1 MTVAANALGGA
12 VPPCSSASSSGLD
25 GVNFFVAAMAA
36 GFGPYVAA
44 YLADQKWTPQEVGFV
59 LSVSALAALLSQLPG
74 GELVDTVRSKR
85 LLVAFG
91 AIIVATS
98 AIIIGVSPSVP
109 VVSAGL
115 ILQGI
120 TGGFLGPA
128 LASISLGI
136 VGHSGLPDRLGRNQR
151 FASIGGLV
159 AAGLMGLAA
168 YFLSYRAIF
177 AFVAVLVFPLFVML
191 ARIRPSEIHF
201 GRACG
206 APGHHTIDQPSRI
219 QRKALWKNPVLL
231 TFAVGLFLFQLA
243 NASILP
249 LVGETLAYQRD
260 RRSSLIVSAL
270 IILPQIVVA
279 VAAPWVGRQAQSWGR
294 RPLLLIGFTA
304 LLVRAVLLAFVA
316 NPLFLMGFQLLDGVS
331 GAVVGVLTALVI
343 SDVTN
348 GTGRFNLAQGSVG
361 TASGIGASLSTA
373 LFGLVAAHFG
383 RTVVFLSIAA
393 VALLAVLLFLFFMP
407 ETKPAVDRWTA
418 PARSMRA
425 R

>member
-1 MTVAANALGGA
+1 MTVVANALGSA
-12 VPPCSSASSSGLD
+12 VPPSSSASSSGLD
-25 GVNFFVAAMAA
+25 GVNFFIAAMSA

-44 YLADQKWTPQEVGFV
+44 YLANQQWTPQDVGFV

-74 GELVDTVRSKR
+74 GELVDIVRSKR
-85 LLVAFG
+85 LLLALG
-91 AIIVATS
+91 AVIVAIS
-98 AIIIGVSPSVP
+98 AIIIGIRPSLP

-128 LASISLGI
+128 IASISLGI
-136 VGHSGLPDRLGRNQR
+136 VGQTGLPDRLGRNQR
-151 FASIGGLV
+151 FASIGGLI
-159 AAGLMGLAA
+159 AAGLMGLIA

-177 AFVAVLVFPLFVML
+177 TVVAVLVLPLLVIL
-191 ARIRPSEIHF
+191 ARIRPSEVHF

-206 APGHHTIDQPSRI
+206 APDHHTIDQPARI
-219 QRKALWKNPVLL
+219 RRKALWKNPALV
-231 TFAVGLFLFQLA
+231 TFAAGLFLFQLA

-249 LVGETLAYQRD
+249 LVGETLAYQRG
-260 RRSSLIVSAL
+260 RSSSLIVSAL

-279 VAAPWVGRQAQSWGR
+279 VAAPWVGREAQTWGR
-294 RPLLLIGFTA
+294 RPLLLIGFAA
-304 LLVRAVLLAFVA
+304 LLARAVLLAFVT
-316 NPLFLMGFQLLDGVS
+316 NPLLLMGFQLLDGVS

-361 TASGIGASLSTA
+361 MASGIGAALSTA

-383 RTVVFLSIAA
+383 RTAVFLSIAA
-393 VALLAVLLFLFFMP
+393 VALLAELLFFFFMP
-407 ETKPAVDRWTA
+407 ETRPSGAK
-418 PARSMRA
+418 
-425 R
+425 

>member
-1 MTVAANALGGA
+1 MTVAANALGSA
-12 VPPCSSASSSGLD
+12 VPPSASASSSGLD
-25 GVNFFVAAMAA
+25 GVNFFIAAMSA

-44 YLADQKWTPQEVGFV
+44 YLADQKWTPQDVGLV

-74 GELVDTVRSKR
+74 GELVDITRSKR
-85 LLVAFG
+85 RLVALG
-91 AIIVATS
+91 SIIVAVS
-98 AIIIGVSPSVP
+98 AIIIGFRPSVP
-109 VVSAGL
+109 AVFAGL

-128 LASISLGI
+128 IASISLGI
-136 VGHSGLPDRLGRNQR
+136 VGQSGLPDRLGRNQR
-151 FASIGGLV
+151 FASTGGLI
-159 AAGLMGLAA
+159 AAGFMGLIA

-177 AFVAVLVFPLFVML
+177 ALVAVLVVPLFVML

-206 APGHHTIDQPSRI
+206 APDHHTIDQPARI
-219 QRKALWKNPVLL
+219 KRQSLWKNSVLL
-231 TFAVGLFLFQLA
+231 IFAAGLFLFQLA

-260 RRSSLIVSAL
+260 RNSSLIVSAL

-279 VAAPWVGRQAQSWGR
+279 VAAPWVGREAQSWGR
-294 RPLLLIGFTA
+294 RPLLLIGLVA
-304 LLVRAVLLAFVA
+304 LLARAVLLAFVS

-361 TASGIGASLSTA
+361 IASGIGAALSTA

-383 RTVVFLSIAA
+383 HTVVFLSIAA
-393 VALLAVLLFLFFMP
+393 VALLAVVVFFFFMP
-407 ETKPAVDRWTA
+407 ETRPSVVK
-418 PARSMRA
+418 
-425 R
+425 

>member
-1 MTVAANALGGA
+1 MTVVANALGGA
-12 VPPCSSASSSGLD
+12 VPPSASASSSGLD
-25 GVNFFVAAMAA
+25 GVNFFIAAMSA
-36 GFGPYVAA
+36 GFGPYVAV
-44 YLADQKWTPQEVGFV
+44 YLANQKWTPQDVGFV

-74 GELVDTVRSKR
+74 GELVDTIRSKR
-85 LLVAFG
+85 LLLALG
-91 AIIVATS
+91 SIIVATS
-98 AIIIGVSPSVP
+98 AIIIAVRPSVP
-109 VVSAGL
+109 VVFTGL

-136 VGHSGLPDRLGRNQR
+136 VGQTGLPDRLGRNQR
-151 FASIGGLV
+151 FASMGGLI
-159 AAGLMGLAA
+159 AAGIMGLIA

-177 AFVAVLVFPLFVML
+177 AMVGVLVVPMLVML
-191 ARIRPSEIHF
+191 ARIHPSEIHF

-206 APGHHTIDQPSRI
+206 APDHHTIDQPVRI
-219 QRKALWKNPVLL
+219 KRKALWKNPVLL
-231 TFAVGLFLFQLA
+231 TFAAGLFLFQLA

-260 RRSSLIVSAL
+260 SSSSLIVSAL

-279 VAAPWVGRQAQSWGR
+279 VAAPWVGREAQSWGR
-294 RPLLLIGFTA
+294 RPLLLIGFVA
-304 LLVRAVLLAFVA
+304 LLARAILLAFVS
-316 NPLFLMGFQLLDGVS
+316 NPLFLMGLQLLDGVS

-361 TASGIGASLSTA
+361 MASGIGAALSTA

-383 RTVVFLSIAA
+383 RTVVFLSIAV
-393 VALLAVLLFLFFMP
+393 VALVAVLVFFFLMP
-407 ETKPAVDRWTA
+407 ETKPSVRQIDFGG
-418 PARSMRA
+418 ARR
-425 R
+425 

>member
-1 MTVAANALGGA
+1 MTVAANALGSA
-12 VPPCSSASSSGLD
+12 VPPSASASSSGLD
-25 GVNFFVAAMAA
+25 GVNFFIAAMSA

-44 YLADQKWTPQEVGFV
+44 YLADQEWTPQEVGFV

-74 GELVDTVRSKR
+74 GELVDFARSKR
-85 LLVAFG
+85 LLIALG
-91 AIIVATS
+91 SIIVAVS
-98 AIIIGVSPSVP
+98 AIIITVRPSVP
-109 VVSAGL
+109 VVFGGL

-120 TGGFLGPA
+120 TGGLLGPA
-128 LASISLGI
+128 IASISLGI
-136 VGHSGLPDRLGRNQR
+136 VGQSGLPDRLGRNQR
-151 FASIGGLV
+151 FASIGGLIS
-159 AAGLMGLAA
+159 AGFMGLIA

-177 AFVAVLVFPLFVML
+177 ALVAVLVVPLFVML

-206 APGHHTIDQPSRI
+206 APDHHTIDQPARI
-219 QRKALWKNPVLL
+219 KRNALWKNSVLL
-231 TFAVGLFLFQLA
+231 IFATGLFLFQLA

-260 RRSSLIVSAL
+260 RTSSLIVSAL

-279 VAAPWVGRQAQSWGR
+279 VAAPWVGKEAQSWGR
-294 RPLLLIGFTA
+294 RPLLLIGFVA
-304 LLVRAVLLAFVA
+304 LLARAVLLAFVT

-343 SDVTN
+343 SDVTY

-383 RTVVFLSIAA
+383 HTVVFLSIAA
-393 VALLAVLLFLFFMP
+393 VALLAVLLLLFFMP
-407 ETKPAVDRWTA
+407 ETRPSVAK
-418 PARSMRA
+418 
-425 R
+425 

>member
-1 MTVAANALGGA
+1 MTVAANALGSA
-12 VPPCSSASSSGLD
+12 VPPSASASSSGLD
-25 GVNFFVAAMAA
+25 GVNFFIAAMSA

-74 GELVDTVRSKR
+74 GELVDFTRSKR
-85 LLVAFG
+85 LLIALG
-91 AIIVATS
+91 SIIVAVS
-98 AIIIGVSPSVP
+98 AIIITVRPSVP
-109 VVSAGL
+109 VVFGGL

-120 TGGFLGPA
+120 TGGLLGPA
-128 LASISLGI
+128 IASISLGI
-136 VGHSGLPDRLGRNQR
+136 VGQSGLPDRLGRNQR
-151 FASIGGLV
+151 FASIGGLIS
-159 AAGLMGLAA
+159 AGFMGLIA

-177 AFVAVLVFPLFVML
+177 VLVAVLVVPLFVML
-191 ARIRPSEIHF
+191 ARIHPREIHF

-206 APGHHTIDQPSRI
+206 APDHHTIDQPARI
-219 QRKALWKNPVLL
+219 KRKALWKNSVLL
-231 TFAVGLFLFQLA
+231 TFAAGLFLFQLA

-260 RRSSLIVSAL
+260 RASSLIVSAL

-279 VAAPWVGRQAQSWGR
+279 VAAPWVGKEAQSWGR
-294 RPLLLIGFTA
+294 RPLLLIGFVA
-304 LLVRAVLLAFVA
+304 LLARAVLLAFVT

-361 TASGIGASLSTA
+361 MASGIGAALSTA

-393 VALLAVLLFLFFMP
+393 VALVAVLVFFFFMP
-407 ETKPAVDRWTA
+407 ETRPSVAK
-418 PARSMRA
+418 
-425 R
+425 

>member
-1 MTVAANALGGA
+1 MTVAANALGSA
-12 VPPCSSASSSGLD
+12 VPPSASASSSGLD
-25 GVNFFVAAMAA
+25 GVNFFIAAMSA

-44 YLADQKWTPQEVGFV
+44 YLADQRWTPQDVGFV

-74 GELVDTVRSKR
+74 GELVDFTRSKR
-85 LLVAFG
+85 LLVALG
-91 AIIVATS
+91 SIIVAVS
-98 AIIIGVSPSVP
+98 AIIITVRPSVP
-109 VVSAGL
+109 AVFGGL

-120 TGGFLGPA
+120 TGGLLGPA
-128 LASISLGI
+128 IASISLGI
-136 VGHSGLPDRLGRNQR
+136 VGQSGLPDRLGRNQR
-151 FASIGGLV
+151 FASIGGLIS
-159 AAGLMGLAA
+159 AGFMGLIA
-168 YFLSYRAIF
+168 YFVSYRAIF
-177 AFVAVLVFPLFVML
+177 ALVAVLVVPLFVML

-206 APGHHTIDQPSRI
+206 APDHHTIDQPARI
-219 QRKALWKNPVLL
+219 KRKALWKNSVLL
-231 TFAVGLFLFQLA
+231 TFAAGLFLFQLA

-260 RRSSLIVSAL
+260 RTSSLIVSAL

-279 VAAPWVGRQAQSWGR
+279 VAAPWVGKEAQSWGR
-294 RPLLLIGFTA
+294 RPLLLIGFVA
-304 LLVRAVLLAFVA
+304 LLARAVLLAFVT

-361 TASGIGASLSTA
+361 MASGIGAALSTA

-393 VALLAVLLFLFFMP
+393 VALLAVLLFFFFMP
-407 ETKPAVDRWTA
+407 ETRPSVAK
-418 PARSMRA
+418 
-425 R
+425 

>member
-1 MTVAANALGGA
+1 MTVAANALGSA
-12 VPPCSSASSSGLD
+12 VPPSASASTSGLD
-25 GVNFFVAAMAA
+25 GVNFFIAAMSA

-44 YLADQKWTPQEVGFV
+44 YLADQEWTPQEVGFV

-74 GELVDTVRSKR
+74 GELVDFTRSKR
-85 LLVAFG
+85 LLIALG
-91 AIIVATS
+91 SIIVAVS
-98 AIIIGVSPSVP
+98 AIIITVRPSVP
-109 VVSAGL
+109 AVFGGL

-120 TGGFLGPA
+120 TGGLLGPA
-128 LASISLGI
+128 IASISLGI
-136 VGHSGLPDRLGRNQR
+136 VGQSGLPDRLGRNQR
-151 FASIGGLV
+151 FASIGGLIS
-159 AAGLMGLAA
+159 AGFMGLIA

-177 AFVAVLVFPLFVML
+177 ALVAVLVVPLFVML

-206 APGHHTIDQPSRI
+206 APDHHTIDQPARI
-219 QRKALWKNPVLL
+219 KRKALWKNSVLL
-231 TFAVGLFLFQLA
+231 TFAAGLFLFQLA

-260 RRSSLIVSAL
+260 RTSSLIVSAL

-279 VAAPWVGRQAQSWGR
+279 VAAPWVGKEAQSWGR
-294 RPLLLIGFTA
+294 RPLLLIGFVA
-304 LLVRAVLLAFVA
+304 LLARAVLLAFVTD
-316 NPLFLMGFQLLDGVS
+316 PLFLMGFQLLDGVS

-361 TASGIGASLSTA
+361 MASGIGAALSTA

-393 VALLAVLLFLFFMP
+393 VALLAVLLFFFFMP
-407 ETKPAVDRWTA
+407 ETRPSVAK
-418 PARSMRA
+418 
-425 R
+425 

>member
-12 VPPCSSASSSGLD
+12 VPPSCSSVSSSGLD

-44 YLADQKWTPQEVGFV
+44 YLANQKWTPQDVGFV

-74 GELVDTVRSKR
+74 GELVDVIRSKR

-91 AIIVATS
+91 SIIVAMS
-98 AIIIGVSPSVP
+98 AIIIGASPSVP
-109 VVSAGL
+109 VVFAGL

-136 VGHSGLPDRLGRNQR
+136 VGQSGLADRLGRNQR

-206 APGHHTIDQPSRI
+206 APDHHTIDQPSRI

-260 RRSSLIVSAL
+260 SRSSLIVSAL

-279 VAAPWVGRQAQSWGR
+279 VAAPWVGKQAQTWGR

-304 LLVRAVLLAFVA
+304 LLARAVLFAFVT
-316 NPLFLMGFQLLDGVS
+316 NPLLLMGFQLLDGVS

-343 SDVTN
+343 SDATN

-383 RTVVFLSIAA
+383 HTVVFLSIAA
-393 VALLAVLLFLFFMP
+393 VALLAVLLLLFFMP
-407 ETKPAVDRWTA
+407 ETRPSVAK
-418 PARSMRA
+418 
-425 R
+425 

>member
-1 MTVAANALGGA
+1 MTVAANALGSA
-12 VPPCSSASSSGLD
+12 VPPSASASSSGLD
-25 GVNFFVAAMAA
+25 GVNFFIAAMSA

-74 GELVDTVRSKR
+74 GELVDFTRSKR
-85 LLVAFG
+85 LLIALG
-91 AIIVATS
+91 SIIVAVS
-98 AIIIGVSPSVP
+98 AIIITVRPSVP
-109 VVSAGL
+109 VVFGGL

-120 TGGFLGPA
+120 TGGLLGPA
-128 LASISLGI
+128 IASISLGI
-136 VGHSGLPDRLGRNQR
+136 VGQSGLPDRLGRNQR
-151 FASIGGLV
+151 FASIGGLIS
-159 AAGLMGLAA
+159 AGFMGLIA

-177 AFVAVLVFPLFVML
+177 ALVAVLVVPLFVML
-191 ARIRPSEIHF
+191 ARIRPTEIHF

-206 APGHHTIDQPSRI
+206 APDHHTIDQPARI
-219 QRKALWKNPVLL
+219 KRKALWKNSVLL
-231 TFAVGLFLFQLA
+231 TFAAGLFLFQLA

-260 RRSSLIVSAL
+260 RTSSLIVSAL
-270 IILPQIVVA
+270 IILPQIVVG
-279 VAAPWVGRQAQSWGR
+279 VAAPWVGKEAQSWGR
-294 RPLLLIGFTA
+294 RPLLLIGFVA
-304 LLVRAVLLAFVA
+304 LLARAVLLAFVT

-361 TASGIGASLSTA
+361 MASGIGAALSTA

-393 VALLAVLLFLFFMP
+393 VALLAVLLFFFFMP
-407 ETKPAVDRWTA
+407 ETRPSVAK
-418 PARSMRA
+418 
-425 R
+425 

>member
-1 MTVAANALGGA
+1 MTVVANALGSA
-12 VPPCSSASSSGLD
+12 VPPSSSASSSGLD
-25 GVNFFVAAMAA
+25 GVNFFIAAMSA

-44 YLADQKWTPQEVGFV
+44 YLANQQWTPQDVGFV

-74 GELVDTVRSKR
+74 GELVDIVRSKR
-85 LLVAFG
+85 LLVALG
-91 AIIVATS
+91 AVIVAIS
-98 AIIIGVSPSVP
+98 AIIIGIRPSLP

-128 LASISLGI
+128 IASISLGI
-136 VGHSGLPDRLGRNQR
+136 VGQTGLPDRLGRNQR
-151 FASIGGLV
+151 FASIGGLI
-159 AAGLMGLAA
+159 AAGLMGLIA

-177 AFVAVLVFPLFVML
+177 TVVAVLVLPLLVIL
-191 ARIRPSEIHF
+191 ARIRPSEVHF

-206 APGHHTIDQPSRI
+206 APDHHTIDQPARI
-219 QRKALWKNPVLL
+219 RRKALWKNPALV
-231 TFAVGLFLFQLA
+231 TFAAGLFLFQLA

-249 LVGETLAYQRD
+249 LVGETLAYQRG
-260 RRSSLIVSAL
+260 RSSSLIVSAL

-279 VAAPWVGRQAQSWGR
+279 VAAPWVGREAQTWGR
-294 RPLLLIGFTA
+294 RPLLLIGFAA
-304 LLVRAVLLAFVA
+304 LLARAVLLAFVT
-316 NPLFLMGFQLLDGVS
+316 NPLLLMGFQLLDGVS

-361 TASGIGASLSTA
+361 MASGIGAALSTA

-383 RTVVFLSIAA
+383 RTAVFLSIAA
-393 VALLAVLLFLFFMP
+393 VALLAELLFFFFMP
-407 ETKPAVDRWTA
+407 ETRPSGAK
-418 PARSMRA
+418 
-425 R
+425 

>member
-1 MTVAANALGGA
+1 MTVAANALGSA
-12 VPPCSSASSSGLD
+12 VPPSASANSTGLD
-25 GVNFFVAAMAA
+25 GVNFFIAAMSA

-44 YLADQKWTPQEVGFV
+44 YLADQKWTPQEVGLV

-74 GELVDTVRSKR
+74 GELVDITRSKR
-85 LLVAFG
+85 RLVALG
-91 AIIVATS
+91 SIIVAVS
-98 AIIIGVSPSVP
+98 AIIIAVRPSAP
-109 VVSAGL
+109 VVFAGL

-120 TGGFLGPA
+120 TGGLLGPA
-128 LASISLGI
+128 IASISLGI
-136 VGHSGLPDRLGRNQR
+136 VGQSGLPDRLGRNQR
-151 FASIGGLV
+151 FASIGGLIT
-159 AAGLMGLAA
+159 AGFMGLIA

-177 AFVAVLVFPLFVML
+177 ALVAVLVVPLFVML

-206 APGHHTIDQPSRI
+206 APDHHTIDQPARI
-219 QRKALWKNPVLL
+219 KRKALWKNSVLL
-231 TFAVGLFLFQLA
+231 TFAAGLFLFQLA

-260 RRSSLIVSAL
+260 RTSSLIVSAL

-279 VAAPWVGRQAQSWGR
+279 VAAPWVGKEAQSWGR
-294 RPLLLIGFTA
+294 RPLLLIGFVA
-304 LLVRAVLLAFVA
+304 LLARAVLLAFVTD
-316 NPLFLMGFQLLDGVS
+316 PLFLMGFQLLDGVS

-361 TASGIGASLSTA
+361 MASGIGAALSTA

-393 VALLAVLLFLFFMP
+393 VALLAVLLFFFFMP
-407 ETKPAVDRWTA
+407 ETRPSVAK
-418 PARSMRA
+418 
-425 R
+425 

>member
-1 MTVAANALGGA
+1 MTVAANALGSA
-12 VPPCSSASSSGLD
+12 VPPSASANSTGLD
-25 GVNFFVAAMAA
+25 GVNFFVAAMSA

-44 YLADQKWTPQEVGFV
+44 YLADQRWTPQDVGFV

-74 GELVDTVRSKR
+74 GELVDFTRSKR
-85 LLVAFG
+85 LLVALG
-91 AIIVATS
+91 SIIVAVS
-98 AIIIGVSPSVP
+98 AIIITVRPSVP
-109 VVSAGL
+109 VVFGGL

-120 TGGFLGPA
+120 TGGLLGPA
-128 LASISLGI
+128 IASISLGI
-136 VGHSGLPDRLGRNQR
+136 VGQSGLPDRLGRNQR
-151 FASIGGLV
+151 YASIGGLIS
-159 AAGLMGLAA
+159 AGFMGLIA

-177 AFVAVLVFPLFVML
+177 ALVAVLVVPLFVML
-191 ARIRPSEIHF
+191 ARIHPREIHF

-206 APGHHTIDQPSRI
+206 APDHHTIDQPARI
-219 QRKALWKNPVLL
+219 KRKALWKNSVLL
-231 TFAVGLFLFQLA
+231 TFAAGLFLFQLA

-260 RRSSLIVSAL
+260 RTSSLIVSAL

-279 VAAPWVGRQAQSWGR
+279 VAAPWVGKEAQSWGR
-294 RPLLLIGFTA
+294 RPLLLIGFVA
-304 LLVRAVLLAFVA
+304 LLARAVLLAFVT

-361 TASGIGASLSTA
+361 MASGIGAALSTA

-393 VALLAVLLFLFFMP
+393 VALVAVLVFFFFMP
-407 ETKPAVDRWTA
+407 ETRPSVAK
-418 PARSMRA
+418 
-425 R
+425 

>member
-1 MTVAANALGGA
+1 MTVAANALGSA
-12 VPPCSSASSSGLD
+12 VPPSASASSSGLD
-25 GVNFFVAAMAA
+25 GVNFFIAAMSA

-44 YLADQKWTPQEVGFV
+44 YLADQKWTPQDVGLV

-74 GELVDTVRSKR
+74 GELVDITRSKR
-85 LLVAFG
+85 RLVALG
-91 AIIVATS
+91 SIIVAVS
-98 AIIIGVSPSVP
+98 AIIIGFRPSVP
-109 VVSAGL
+109 AVFAGL

-128 LASISLGI
+128 IASISLGI
-136 VGHSGLPDRLGRNQR
+136 VGQSGLPDRLGRNQR
-151 FASIGGLV
+151 FASTGGLI
-159 AAGLMGLAA
+159 AAGFMGLIA

-177 AFVAVLVFPLFVML
+177 ALVAVLVVPLFVML

-206 APGHHTIDQPSRI
+206 APDHHTIDQPARI
-219 QRKALWKNPVLL
+219 KRQSLWKNSVLL
-231 TFAVGLFLFQLA
+231 IFAAGLFLFQLA

-260 RRSSLIVSAL
+260 RNSSLIVSAL

-279 VAAPWVGRQAQSWGR
+279 VAAPWVGREAQSWGR
-294 RPLLLIGFTA
+294 RPLLLIGFVA
-304 LLVRAVLLAFVA
+304 LLARAVLLAFVT
-316 NPLFLMGFQLLDGVS
+316 NPLFLMAFQLLDGVS

-361 TASGIGASLSTA
+361 MASGIGAALSTA

-393 VALLAVLLFLFFMP
+393 VALLAVVVFFFFMP
-407 ETKPAVDRWTA
+407 ETRTSVAN
-418 PARSMRA
+418 
-425 R
+425 